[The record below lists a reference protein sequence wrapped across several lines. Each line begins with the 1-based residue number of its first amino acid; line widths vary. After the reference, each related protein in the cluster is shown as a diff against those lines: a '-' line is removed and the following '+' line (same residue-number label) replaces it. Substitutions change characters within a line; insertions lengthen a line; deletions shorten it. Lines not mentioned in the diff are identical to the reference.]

1 MRYIKI
7 LFPLMFTMISFIVR
21 TNIPLLIIGIIG
33 IFVAVKGLAEF
44 PREKRYR
51 SEVTIWYDEE

>member
-1 MRYIKI
+1 
-7 LFPLMFTMISFIVR
+7 MIGFIVR